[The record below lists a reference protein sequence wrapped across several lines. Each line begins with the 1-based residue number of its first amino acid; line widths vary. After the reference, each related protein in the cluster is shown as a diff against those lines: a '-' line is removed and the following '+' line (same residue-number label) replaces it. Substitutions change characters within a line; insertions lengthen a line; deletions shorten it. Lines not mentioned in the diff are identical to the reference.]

1 MIRRNKGDFISYGIL
16 HRFDTEF
23 AHIQYIPTYKVY
35 IFQKSRFTFCVQ
47 VFGTQPNSLQ
57 LLLLLVLFFFLEF
70 SNEFVSVVKERN
82 NFTEPRMNVLIRV
95 GRIHQYWFKTSQQ
108 HLLFVTYISVIPITV
123 LSVLTLSSDWS
134 SSESRRRWR
143 PRWRYFQQGGPVKL
157 DSMWQHRLTRLVRD
171 RYMYSIRITV

>member
-35 IFQKSRFTFCVQ
+35 ICQKSRFTFCVQ

-82 NFTEPRMNVLIRV
+82 NFTEAYHNTWLSKSILHERSLCSNHSRQMLHLPVCNLIST
-95 GRIHQYWFKTSQQ
+95 K
-108 HLLFVTYISVIPITV
+108 LN
-123 LSVLTLSSDWS
+123 LSRGILHCGIF
-134 SSESRRRWR
+134 
-143 PRWRYFQQGGPVKL
+143 P
-157 DSMWQHRLTRLVRD
+157 D
-171 RYMYSIRITV
+171 RN